1 MPHTGPL
8 APQAAFLSGLFSTRK
23 GVSWRDSRVLTVVRA
38 RVPQGSG
45 AEGALTPE
53 EDPIQIWVTVRSRS
67 GREPGPPTSGELTGW
82 DGALGRAAH
91 RSYGETE
98 ARGGRR
104 DAPGS
109 LSSPPL
115 GRPLSLSTHSPL
127 SGPHASGLPDRRKV
141 AREKDSPGRKG
152 SGTSGRRWLELEP
165 ASEAHGLGPEY
176 AAPALPTERPARLP
190 ITVHLRQSRRASPV
204 CRRHFPGAARQRVPG
219 GGSNRESF

>member
-1 MPHTGPL
+1 MTGQLGTVATGRGAPL
-8 APQAAFLSGLFSTRK
+8 ATHRAPRATSCLPVGSVFHPQGGFVERLTS
-23 GVSWRDSRVLTVVRA
+23 VTVVGA
-38 RVPQGSG
+38 HVPQGSG

-67 GREPGPPTSGELTGW
+67 GRDPGPPTSGELTGW

-109 LSSPPL
+109 LSSAPL

-127 SGPHASGLPDRRKV
+127 SGPH
-141 AREKDSPGRKG
+141 
-152 SGTSGRRWLELEP
+152 
-165 ASEAHGLGPEY
+165 GLGPPGSPQSCSGEGF
-176 AAPALPTERPARLP
+176 AGAEGKRDKQEALA
-190 ITVHLRQSRRASPV
+190 
-204 CRRHFPGAARQRVPG
+204 GAGAG
-219 GGSNRESF
+219 E